1 MINYALICNNEHKF
15 EAWFKN
21 AHAYEEQSARGVL
34 ICPVCD
40 SHDVQKQMM
49 APSIARAGTEKV
61 SLAIGHPEHKQLR
74 DALRALRKKVE
85 SEADYVGDKFAEEA
99 RKIHF
104 KEVDPRG
111 IYVSSELGP
120 WGQNVWFALVAP
132 LSSGRKVVFPFPMDV
147 KGTMALMSRLLVE
160 GKFQP
165 LIDRRYSIE
174 QIREAFEYVDSGQK
188 IGNVILTLD

>member
-1 MINYALICNNEHKF
+1 VINYALICNNEHKF

-21 AHAYEEQSARGVL
+21 AQAYEEQAARRVL

-61 SLAIGHPEHKQLR
+61 SLSIGHPEHRQLR
-74 DALRALRKKVE
+74 DALRALRRKVE

-111 IYVSSELGP
+111 IYGEATREETA
-120 WGQNVWFALVAP
+120 ALLEDGVDFMP
-132 LSSGRKVVFPFPMDV
+132 LPNIPED
-147 KGTMALMSRLLVE
+147 A
-160 GKFQP
+160 
-165 LIDRRYSIE
+165 
-174 QIREAFEYVDSGQK
+174 
-188 IGNVILTLD
+188 N